1 VPVIL
6 SFCHVLSCSVVFCL
20 EVCGF
25 EPNQSRWLS
34 GFLGAGPSA
43 FSSRLQTRT
52 DSWRQMNVDPRYSR
66 WMCDTGECF
75 DLRMQFTEHGSLHFP
90 PFAASR
96 PPSILLVACS
106 CLGNQCAKQRRCWTF
121 CFGLNWMLHVLYV
134 YHQLHTIS
142 YIDSRKQ
149 SPQMILFVG
158 HFLTWKLDEIGPR
171 FTAIDAIMPGVAKIR
186 ATVWRLEKIQP
197 LNPLNSTGVVTVVVA
212 VVHSCRLQ
220 RFCDTGAF
228 ATICPLNQ
236 LFPTTIIQFCVL
248 CSGICIRCIKS
259 SGNIRSA

>member
-1 VPVIL
+1 
-6 SFCHVLSCSVVFCL
+6 
-20 EVCGF
+20 
-25 EPNQSRWLS
+25 
-34 GFLGAGPSA
+34 
-43 FSSRLQTRT
+43 
-52 DSWRQMNVDPRYSR
+52 
-66 WMCDTGECF
+66 MCDTGGCF
-75 DLRMQFTEHGSLHFP
+75 DLRMQFTEHRGLHFP

-121 CFGLNWMLHVLYV
+121 CFGLNCMLHVLYV

-197 LNPLNSTGVVTVVVA
+197 LNPLNSTGVVTVVVT